1 MLNRQFSKYPTTP
14 RASVRDLAL
23 GAAAC
28 TVAGVAI
35 WIVYLYLEMPLTAA
49 DICVWAGIVL
59 FIPSLRFDK
68 KVVITVA
75 LILFTGALFAV
86 FLFN

>member
-1 MLNRQFSKYPTTP
+1 
-14 RASVRDLAL
+14 
-23 GAAAC
+23 
-28 TVAGVAI
+28 
-35 WIVYLYLEMPLTAA
+35 MPLTAA